1 MFLEQMIDPFS
12 LFMWFLTALS
22 FLEYGL
28 SMDSNSLFLAI
39 IILVTIVTSAFVSYS
54 FTKDSSD
61 VIKKFKDIV
70 PQFANIRRNGVLR
83 TIKSE
88 DLVPGDII
96 EIPPGELIPAD
107 VRIIESNG
115 MNVNDNIFTGESIL
129 KEIIP

>member
-1 MFLEQMIDPFS
+1 MIDPFS

-39 IILVTIVTSAFVSYS
+39 IISITIVTSAFVSYS

-70 PQFANIRRNGVLR
+70 PQFAKIRRNGILR

-107 VRIIESNG
+107 VRVIESNG

-129 KEIIP
+129 KEVIP

>member
-1 MFLEQMIDPFS
+1 MFFEQMIDPFS

-39 IILVTIVTSAFVSYS
+39 IILITILTSAFVSYS

-70 PQFANIRRNGVLR
+70 PQFASIRRNGVLR

-129 KEIIP
+129 K